1 MKTFGKIWNA
11 ITTALV
17 VVVVLLALMLAGPR
31 VIGMQVF
38 TVLSGSMEPTY
49 HTGSLIYVKDVD
61 PSEVQVND
69 VITLVL
75 PDETPATHRVVR
87 IDKENQCFYTKG
99 DANKTEDAAPVYYKN
114 LIGKLVY
121 HLNVVG

>member
-17 VVVVLLALMLAGPR
+17 VAVVLLALMLAGPR

-49 HTGSLIYVKDVD
+49 HTGSLIYV
-61 PSEVQVND
+61 
-69 VITLVL
+69 
-75 PDETPATHRVVR
+75 
-87 IDKENQCFYTKG
+87 
-99 DANKTEDAAPVYYKN
+99 
-114 LIGKLVY
+114 
-121 HLNVVG
+121 